1 MVMRMFTDRAWPAV
15 IALPAAL
22 ATVLL
27 VAACGST
34 ESGSDSAGNSAQP
47 PGTSANP
54 PGSPSVGR
62 PLETTPP
69 PTDPTLPTDL
79 PSLSPTGAPVTVR
92 GTVVAGVEGGCLML
106 NNYQLVVADAA
117 LRQVVRAG
125 AEVEVSGRLQ
135 PDLMTFCQQGT
146 PLVVTSARAV

>member
-34 ESGSDSAGNSAQP
+34 ESGSDSDSALP

-54 PGSPSVGR
+54 SSSPSVGR

-79 PSLSPTGAPVTVR
+79 PNVTPTGASVTVR

-106 NNYQLVVADAA
+106 NSYQLVVEDAA
-117 LRQVVRAG
+117 LQQVVRPG

-135 PDLMTFCQQGT
+135 PDLVTFCQQGT
-146 PLVVTSARAV
+146 PLIVTSARPI